1 MPLDF
6 TAIDFETANNFPAS
20 ACAVGLVK
28 IRDGEQVDFLEMLIQ
43 PPWPNDWFSAA
54 NIRVHGITPDML
66 QDAKALP
73 DALAQIVEF
82 IESDVLIAHNAAFDM
97 GVLGASA
104 KQVAFEL
111 PAISYSCSVQIARK
125 TYHLDSYRLNEVAYA
140 IGHENFNHHNA
151 LADSDACAKIVI
163 HAAKRHGA
171 NSMAELLAST
181 SLRLQSLALA

>member
-1 MPLDF
+1 MPLNF
-6 TAIDFETANNFPAS
+6 TAIDFETANNSPAS
-20 ACAVGLVK
+20 PCAVGLVK
-28 IRDGEQVDFLEMLIQ
+28 IRDGQQVDFLEMLIQ

-54 NIRVHGITPDML
+54 NIKVHGITKEMV
-66 QDAKALP
+66 QDANALP
-73 DALAQIVEF
+73 EALAQIAEF

-97 GVLGASA
+97 GVLSASA

-111 PAISYSCSVQIARK
+111 PTISYSCSVQISRK

-140 IGHENFNHHNA
+140 IGHEDFNHHNA

-171 NSMAELLAST
+171 ESLDELLEST
-181 SLRLQSLALA
+181 SLRLQSLLVG